1 MAWAPWKTSL
11 SYVHIQVPNQNISW
25 SGSITMEVGPSVN
38 HKLTLP
44 HMLIIC
50 IALYVNHTSIKL
62 LKFLFKNLMI
72 KIALFCINDA
82 RNDSFQDFTS
92 KLTARAKEE
101 NSGCSCRLFTTTCI
115 LEAVLS
121 WVLAKISDFCVCV
134 STWILQL
141 FVFCV
146 YMSVCTYMHLFLY
159 GKKWTCPK
167 KSSNSISTIKP
178 LLHLLHMVS
187 HLCTLLYPA

>member
-1 MAWAPWKTSL
+1 MYISRYQIKTS
-11 SYVHIQVPNQNISW
+11 HNQ
-25 SGSITMEVGPSVN
+25 EVSPWEVVPSVK

-50 IALYVNHTSIKL
+50 TALHVNHTSIKL

-92 KLTARAKEE
+92 KLTARGKKE
-101 NSGCSCRLFTTTCI
+101 NGGGSCRLFTTTCI
-115 LEAVLS
+115 LDAVLS
-121 WVLAKISDFCVCV
+121 WVLAKISDFCV
-134 STWILQL
+134 STWIFQL

-146 YMSVCTYMHLFLY
+146 CMYICTYFYMVKSEHI
-159 GKKWTCPK
+159 PK
-167 KSSNSISTIKP
+167 SP
-178 LLHLLHMVS
+178 LIPSLL
-187 HLCTLLYPA
+187 

>member
-146 YMSVCTYMHLFLY
+146 YMSVCMYVCTYFYMV
-159 GKKWTCPK
+159 
-167 KSSNSISTIKP
+167 KSEHVLKSP
-178 LLHLLHMVS
+178 LIPSLL
-187 HLCTLLYPA
+187 